1 MSTRVLVIP
10 GYATT
15 DYSTQIIRSS
25 LALRG
30 HNAQRWRLGRNV
42 GPSEE
47 TATALSDRL
56 EELHRRDGQRVAL
69 VGWSLGGLY
78 SHWLARETPH
88 LVHSVTTLGSPLR
101 NNDRPPRALSVPVT
115 SVYTRK
121 DRVVPWRMS
130 LLDPRFPQHQNVEV
144 RGSHFSLGFD
154 PAVLFLIND
163 RVEQEPSTWQ
173 PFQAPL
179 LFRPA
184 FPTASDHDETPT

>member
-10 GYATT
+10 GFAAS
-15 DYSTQIIRSS
+15 DHSTQVIRSS

-30 HNAQRWRLGRNV
+30 HNAQRWRLGRNA
-42 GPSEE
+42 GPSE
-47 TATALSDRL
+47 ATTRALSDRL
-56 EELHRRDGQRVAL
+56 EELHQRDGRPIAL

-78 SHWLARETPH
+78 SHWLAHETPH

-101 NNDRPPRALSVPVT
+101 SNDRSPRALSVPVT

-130 LLDPRFPQHQNVEV
+130 LLDPRLAEHQNVEV

-154 PAVLFLIND
+154 PAVLFLIGD
-163 RVEQEPSTWQ
+163 RVEQEPGAWQ
-173 PFQAPL
+173 PFVPPL

-184 FPTASDHDETPT
+184 FPAASDHDATPT